1 MHQRGLFLG
10 FVHNPFLSLV
20 QGVIPR
26 NQTVS
31 GDVRQVAENS
41 CHEKFMLDRGF
52 FETRDKVKDRN
63 RRFTPEAWH
72 RNSCQQS

>member
-10 FVHNPFLSLV
+10 FVQDPFRNLV

-26 NQTVS
+26 DQTVS
-31 GDVRQVAENS
+31 GDVRQAADNS

-52 FETRDKVKDRN
+52 FKTREKVKDLN
-63 RRFTPEAWH
+63 RSFTPEAWH
-72 RNSCQQS
+72 HNSCQQY